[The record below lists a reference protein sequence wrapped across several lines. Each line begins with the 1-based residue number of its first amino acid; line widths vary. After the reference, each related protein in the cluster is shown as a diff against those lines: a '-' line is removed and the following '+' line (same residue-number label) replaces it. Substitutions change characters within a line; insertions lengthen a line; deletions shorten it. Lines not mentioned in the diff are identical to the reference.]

1 MNGKIH
7 QTRRKEDSTAI
18 RFITT
23 MACKVLLRS
32 NYCLYE
38 SNKVNHDFDMKMLS
52 HEINMSRFT
61 LPSLT
66 KQQTVGILVLDDD
79 FDLSSSVKQIL
90 QKHGFKDV
98 FSFTDPL
105 LALEHFRVNHKN
117 YSLIISDVRMPIMN
131 GLEFVIKA
139 RKIDSK
145 IKILLMTAFEIDDK
159 EFARILPN
167 QKIDGLIQKPASSAQ
182 ILDAISKIT
191 RN

>member
-1 MNGKIH
+1 
-7 QTRRKEDSTAI
+7 
-18 RFITT
+18 
-23 MACKVLLRS
+23 
-32 NYCLYE
+32 
-38 SNKVNHDFDMKMLS
+38 MKMLS
-52 HEINMSRFT
+52 HDINMSRFT

-98 FSFTDPL
+98 SSFTDPL

-145 IKILLMTAFEIDDK
+145 IKILLMTAFEIDDN
-159 EFARILPN
+159 EFARVLPN
-167 QKIDGLIQKPASSAQ
+167 PKIDGLIQKPASSAQ
-182 ILDAISKIT
+182 ILDVISKII
-191 RN
+191 RNWENPGGK